1 MFLLGFDP
9 IKNETETLKLRLGQA
24 QDMQSELEAERNRLQ
39 RKNLLLQ
46 TERDLYL
53 RLISRIRNDARRA
66 MNAQTD
72 HVDLNQDP
80 LRRTTQEFLYEADR
94 ILNITELDNDDD
106 EEEEG
111 DGMDIEDEPEDIS
124 DWDQSLDQVME
135 TDHLLDRSRTVSI
148 TNEDI

>member
-39 RKNLLLQ
+39 QKNLLLQ

>member
-39 RKNLLLQ
+39 QKNLLLQ

-106 EEEEG
+106 EEEAG